1 MKPTNRAWT
10 TLAVGFML
18 LDAVLLILIGVWLD
32 VPLAIALGGV
42 FALLAGALRWW
53 YRRYRRLLAE
63 LNAARMDMKRE
74 AESIRDLLKR
84 ANFNN

>member
-1 MKPTNRAWT
+1 VKTNRAWT

-32 VPLAIALGGV
+32 VPIAIALGGV
-42 FALLAGALRWW
+42 FALIAAGLVWW
-53 YRRYRRLLAE
+53 YRRYQRLLAE

-74 AESIRDLLKR
+74 AEGIRDLLKKT
-84 ANFNN
+84 NLTN